1 MNSVIIQIY
10 AIAVI
15 ILSAVFHEYAHGWM
29 ADKLGDP
36 TPKLAGRLTL
46 NPLAHLDWW
55 GSIFMPLMLYILS
68 GGAFMFAYAK
78 PVPFN
83 PFNLRD
89 QKRGIL
95 KVALAGVTVNLVLAV
110 GFGLIIRLVP
120 QLTSQQFL
128 ALAIIVQMNLLLA
141 IFNLIPVPPL
151 DGSKVL
157 FNLLSDKYYRL
168 KLWLEQ
174 NSFIL
179 VIVLL
184 FIIFSTGFIG
194 PLIRGLFT
202 LITGVS

>member
-1 MNSVIIQIY
+1 MDSLVIQIY

-15 ILSAVFHEYAHGWM
+15 ILSAVFHEYAHGWV

-36 TPKLAGRLTL
+36 TARLAGRLTL

-55 GSIFMPLMLYILS
+55 GSIFMPLMLYFLS
-68 GGAFMFAYAK
+68 GGSFMFAYAK

-89 QKRGIL
+89 QKRGVL
-95 KVALAGVTVNLVLAV
+95 KVAVAGVVVNLVLAI
-110 GFGLIIRLVP
+110 GFGLVIRFVP
-120 QLTSQQFL
+120 QLSAQQYV
-128 ALAIIVQMNLLLA
+128 ALAIIVQLNLLLA

-157 FNLLSDKYYRL
+157 FNLLSDKYYRF
-168 KLWLEQ
+168 KLWMEQ

-179 VIVLL
+179 IIILL
-184 FIIFSTGFIG
+184 FIIFYTGFLG
-194 PLIRGLFT
+194 PLISGLFT